1 MNFNSLEYG
10 VFLLVVVALYWA
22 ITQSS
27 VARRT
32 LLLIASYIFYMSWSS
47 YYAGLIL
54 FSTLVDFQL
63 GRWMAKE
70 ESEPRRRVLL
80 IISLVT
86 NLGLLFVFKYFNFFV
101 ETGEQIVSLFGTPV
115 EITRSRLLLPV
126 GISFYTFQTLSYTID
141 LYRRKLNAETS
152 FLNFAVFV
160 SFFPQ
165 LVAGPIVRAV
175 DFLPQMTKRP
185 RMTTTR
191 FHAGIL
197 RILQGLI
204 KKVIFADLL
213 AALLVDDVFANPKE
227 FGTIDHL
234 LALYGYAFQIYND
247 FSGYSDI
254 AIGSAMLLGFQLP
267 ENFDRPYI
275 AKDVREFWSRWHIT
289 LSTWLRDYLYIPLG
303 GNRRGERRTTMN
315 LMLTMILGGLWHGA
329 SMNFVLWGV
338 YHGLLLVLA
347 HRFTSMIRSGAA
359 RVFLCF
365 HLVLLGWLLFRIE
378 SLSSLSDFGSSLIS
392 GNWLPGRASYLFMGI
407 LILASMEHFVQ
418 PERLAQLRT
427 TLAAKVPS
435 PVLGFA
441 YAMILLLLV
450 GATVDAPS
458 FLYFQF

>member
-10 VFLLVVVALYWA
+10 VFLFVVVAIYWA

-63 GRWMAKE
+63 GRWLAKE
-70 ESEPRRRVLL
+70 ESETRRRALL
-80 IISLVT
+80 IASLVT
-86 NLGLLFVFKYFNFFV
+86 NLGLLFIFKYFNFFV
-101 ETGEQIVSLFGTPV
+101 ETGEQFVSLFGSSI
-115 EITRSRLLLPV
+115 EITRSRLMLPV

-141 LYRRKLNAETS
+141 LYRRRLDAETS

-175 DFLPQMTKRP
+175 DFLPQLSKRP
-185 RMTTTR
+185 RITPTR

-197 RILQGLI
+197 RILQGLA
-204 KKVIFADLL
+204 KKIILADLL
-213 AALLVDDVFANPKE
+213 ATLLVDDVFANPQD
-227 FGTIDHL
+227 FGTVDHL
-234 LALYGYAFQIYND
+234 LALYGYSFQIYND

-275 AKDVREFWSRWHIT
+275 AKDVREFWARWHIT

-303 GNRRGERRTTMN
+303 GNRNGERRTTIN

-347 HRFTSMIRSGAA
+347 HKYQPWLKNSVVRMAI
-359 RVFLCF
+359 CF
-365 HLVLLGWLLFRIE
+365 HLVLMGWLLFRIE
-378 SLSSLSDFGSSLIS
+378 SLAFLSDIASAFLS
-392 GNWLPGRASYLFMGI
+392 GDWLPVRASPLFVAI
-407 LILASMEHFVQ
+407 LFLATLEHLIA
-418 PERLAQLRT
+418 PLRLAQLRT
-427 TLAAKVPS
+427 SLAVRLPS
-435 PVLGFA
+435 PVLGLA
-441 YAMILLLLV
+441 YAMAILVLV

>member
-10 VFLLVVVALYWA
+10 IFLFVVVALYWA

-27 VARRT
+27 VARRM
-32 LLLIASYIFYMSWSS
+32 LLLVASYIFYMSWSS

-63 GRWMAKE
+63 GKWMAKS
-70 ESEPRRRVLL
+70 ESNSHRKVLL
-80 IISLVT
+80 LISLVT

-101 ETGEQIVSLFGTPV
+101 ETGEQVVSFFGSTV

-141 LYRRKLNAETS
+141 LYRRKLDAETS

-175 DFLPQMTKRP
+175 DFLPQMSKRP
-185 RMTTTR
+185 RITPTR
-191 FHAGIL
+191 FHAGLL
-197 RILQGLI
+197 RIMQGLI
-204 KKVIFADLL
+204 KKVVFADLL
-213 AALLVDDVFANPKE
+213 AALLVDDVFANPQD
-227 FGTIDHL
+227 FGTADHL
-234 LALYGYAFQIYND
+234 LAMYGYAFQIYND

-275 AKDVREFWSRWHIT
+275 AKDVREFWSRWHMT

-303 GNRRGERRTTMN
+303 GNRHGERRTTVN
-315 LMLTMILGGLWHGA
+315 LMLTMVLGGLWHGA

-347 HRFTSMIRSGAA
+347 HRFWQVIKNSTVRML
-359 RVFLCF
+359 VCF
-365 HLVLLGWLLFRIE
+365 HLVLFGWLLFRIE
-378 SLSSLSDFGSSLIS
+378 SIEDIGHFASALVYGE
-392 GNWLPGRASYLFMGI
+392 WLPVRASLLFLGV
-407 LILASMEHFVQ
+407 LFVASIEHWIQ
-418 PERLAQLRT
+418 PERLAQIRT
-427 TLAAKVPS
+427 TLAAKTPS

-441 YAMILLLLV
+441 YAMTILVLV
-450 GATVDAPS
+450 GATVEAPS